1 MRLESRKYLDDIQR
15 AANVLREFTAGR
27 SFDQYRND
35 AMLRAA
41 VERQF
46 EIIGEA
52 MARLARVD
60 EAVAARIS
68 GYRRIIAFR
77 NVLIHGYADVDDRL
91 VWDVVETSLS
101 YACGRDRRPRKRR
114 VSRRLPA
121 GLMRG
126 PLGLERC
133 VSGMLESGVESSGRA
148 R

>member
-1 MRLESRKYLDDIQR
+1 MRLESRKYLDDMQR
-15 AANVLREFTAGR
+15 AANALGEFTAGR
-27 SFDQYRND
+27 SFDQYRRD

-91 VWDVVETSLS
+91 VWDVVETN
-101 YACGRDRRPRKRR
+101 
-114 VSRRLPA
+114 LPTLIEEINTLA
-121 GLMRG
+121 SEG
-126 PLGLERC
+126 
-133 VSGMLESGVESSGRA
+133 
-148 R
+148 